1 MLNQNVLVCGGSGF
15 IGTNLVYKLLKANF
29 TVINIDKQSYSSVPE
44 KFKDYRKNKKYFFYK
59 LNIGNTKKIKKI
71 ILKKKSISF

>member
-44 KFKDYRKNKKYFFYK
+44 KFKDYRNIFFINRI
-59 LNIGNTKKIKKI
+59 LVT
-71 ILKKKSISF
+71 LKKLKKLF